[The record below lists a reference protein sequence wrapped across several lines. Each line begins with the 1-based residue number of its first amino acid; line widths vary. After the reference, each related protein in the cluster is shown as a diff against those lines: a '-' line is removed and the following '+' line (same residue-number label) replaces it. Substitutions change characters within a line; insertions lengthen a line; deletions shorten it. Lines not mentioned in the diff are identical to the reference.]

1 MGGHGGDQP
10 RPARDGSNLLG
21 RGFLSL
27 LVTQFLGAANDNIL
41 KQVLVFMVTGG
52 LWANALGPGG
62 QATIGLC
69 LNLPFLIFSGY
80 GGQWADRIS
89 KQRVAVWMKVAEIPI
104 VVVAGIGLWTGQ
116 LWVTIGAFVLM
127 ATQSTFFGPAKYGVI
142 PELVREAELSK
153 ANGLINMLTNV
164 AIIVGTLIAGPV
176 TDHFYPTLS
185 AVNGAA
191 PASPSGGPI
200 VALPDPSIPRSYS
213 LPLIVMVAVA
223 VLGLLAVL
231 FMPRMTAKDP
241 QLKFNPNPVGTYW
254 RALREMS
261 RGPLIWV
268 AIGWSWFSLV
278 GMAAILLLPEYKT
291 ILGTSYTQ
299 NSYLLGILAIS
310 IGIGSAA
317 AGWISG
323 NRIEPRLVPFGALG
337 MTVGFLLLGVVPPTY
352 VNVVIFSSI
361 AGLSA
366 GFYVVPLQAL
376 LQDLAPPEET
386 GRVLGTANAL
396 SAAFAAA
403 GSAMTW
409 VAQSP
414 MHLSANRS
422 FILCAALSLLGAV
435 MIIWRLRTL
444 KPRGR

>member
-1 MGGHGGDQP
+1 MGGRGDQP
-10 RPARDGSNLLG
+10 RPAPDGSNLLG
-21 RGFLSL
+21 RGFVSL

-69 LNLPFLIFSGY
+69 LNVPFLIFSGY

-89 KQRVAVWMKVAEIPI
+89 KQRVAFWMKVAEIPI
-104 VVVAGIGLWTGQ
+104 VALAGIGLWTGQ

-142 PELVREAELSK
+142 PELVREEELSK
-153 ANGLINMLTNV
+153 ANGLINMLTNI
-164 AIIVGTLIAGPV
+164 AIIVGTLVAGPV

-185 AVNGAA
+185 AADGAA
-191 PASPSGGPI
+191 VASPAGGPV
-200 VALPDPSIPRSYS
+200 VALPDPSIPRSFS
-213 LPLIVMVAVA
+213 LPLIVMVIVA
-223 VLGLLAVL
+223 VLGLLAIL

-241 QLKFNPNPVGTYW
+241 KLKFNPNPIGTYW
-254 RALREMS
+254 QALKEMS

-268 AIGWSWFSLV
+268 AIGWSWFTLV
-278 GMAAILLLPEYKT
+278 GMAAILLLPEYKN
-291 ILGTSYTQ
+291 ILNTSYTE

-323 NRIEPRLVPFGALG
+323 DKIEPRLVPFGAIG

-352 VNVVIFSSI
+352 TNVAIFSSI

-376 LQDLAPPEET
+376 LQDLSPPQET
-386 GRVLGTANAL
+386 GRFLGTANAL
-396 SAAFAAA
+396 SAVFAAA

-422 FILCAALSLLGAV
+422 FILCAALSLLGAIV
-435 MIIWRLRTL
+435 IIWRLRSI
-444 KPRGR
+444 KPRGG